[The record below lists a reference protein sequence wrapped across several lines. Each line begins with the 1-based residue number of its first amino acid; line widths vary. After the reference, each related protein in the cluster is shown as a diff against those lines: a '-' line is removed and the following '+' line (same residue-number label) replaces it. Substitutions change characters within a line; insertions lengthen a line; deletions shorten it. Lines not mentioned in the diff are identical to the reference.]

1 MTIVSAEWST
11 QKERDTVDEEDEND
25 DEDDDYED
33 IDDEGESDRVEEIN
47 VGRGYLICSFL
58 LRFSSIKRSET
69 LMAMISGFI
78 LFALKIS
85 KHNFILNSRYSN
97 IGNQVKGGNSVGI
110 LLSDLLACRE
120 LEEFEG
126 EEEEDVKADPI
137 HDIDICEYVS
147 KSMLSVSQTQIAQVW
162 LFSVSE

>member
-1 MTIVSAEWST
+1 MLPWSRNI
-11 QKERDTVDEEDEND
+11 QK
-25 DEDDDYED
+25 
-33 IDDEGESDRVEEIN
+33 
-47 VGRGYLICSFL
+47 
-58 LRFSSIKRSET
+58 
-69 LMAMISGFI
+69 
-78 LFALKIS
+78 
-85 KHNFILNSRYSN
+85 
-97 IGNQVKGGNSVGI
+97 IGNQIKGGNSVGI

-162 LFSVSE
+162 FFSVPERTKLAYLRPI